1 MSMERDDPRQ
11 YHIELAP
18 GDVGRYVFLPGGPGR
33 CEMIAAFFDEP
44 QLVARHRE
52 YETWSGYLEG

>member
-18 GDVGRYVFLPGGPGR
+18 GDVGRYVFLPGDPGR
-33 CEMIAAFFDEP
+33 CEMIAAYFDEP
-44 QLVARHRE
+44 HLVARHRE
-52 YETWSGYLEG
+52 YETW

>member
-18 GDVGRYVFLPGGPGR
+18 GR
-33 CEMIAAFFDEP
+33 CEMIAACFDEP
-44 QLVARHRE
+44 HLVARHRE
-52 YETWSGYLEG
+52 YETW